1 MEQLPLVGYM
11 PAPSGAAT
19 PDRTHTSVMPLST
32 SAKRTLLTRR
42 ILPQPLAQTN
52 RFRRSPSVG
61 GLRLRLVRFNR
72 APLVAA
78 RHLIHLDYT
87 LRSNVLALGLPFK
100 MELSCSLIK

>member
-52 RFRRSPSVG
+52 RFRRSRSVG
-61 GLRLRLVRFNR
+61 GLRLRLVRDWLKHRKGFKNR
-72 APLVAA
+72 RP
-78 RHLIHLDYT
+78 T
-87 LRSNVLALGLPFK
+87 
-100 MELSCSLIK
+100 METLIKFQPAQDSVPSDL